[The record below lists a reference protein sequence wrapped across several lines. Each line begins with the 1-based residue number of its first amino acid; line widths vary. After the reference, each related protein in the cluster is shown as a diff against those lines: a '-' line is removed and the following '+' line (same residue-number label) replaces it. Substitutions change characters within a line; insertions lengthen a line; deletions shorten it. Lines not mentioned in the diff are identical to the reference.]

1 MQVPLHSNINNSSSK
16 RNKQTKNPTT
26 KGKKMLEGETQT
38 SNIKIKED
46 RGSRI
51 EKEKTLAHTRASKK
65 KRR

>member
-1 MQVPLHSNINNSSSK
+1 
-16 RNKQTKNPTT
+16 
-26 KGKKMLEGETQT
+26 MLEGETQT

-65 KRR
+65 KKGGEERANSKALFFGTS